1 MKIFCAYRK
10 CRSGRCVKNVSQA
23 ARANR
28 TDVNAALCR
37 PLHPAAKVVRFC
49 GPGHRKA
56 CSARALVA
64 RGQREGL
71 DLEQYCLLFLA
82 LVRIGAPWT
91 AALTMLQLVC
101 GERADC
107 MRQARFGW
115 LQHMDPSDDQ
125 PATIRIAK
133 VNGKTKAREIPVA
146 PGVAALVH
154 TWSTQ
159 GLTHG
164 PSGARWPFA
173 GDPERQAARRFLF
186 PGCETGGAQGT
197 RRNWAQPISV
207 RGYRHKLAEAAR
219 VLQEERAAN
228 VRRSLSHPFDGF
240 PLDRLGTHSFKRSA
254 VTLMKDACTSTALCG
269 AIAGTTARTLDRV
282 YDTPTLKRQQTLVAR
297 VFGPVATTLV
307 ERAAPTPAGKKRAKW
322 APAPQGCPQQ
332 ARFCAACGKR
342 REEPSWACCP
352 LCGHVY

>member
-1 MKIFCAYRK
+1 VKIFCAYRK

-197 RRNWAQPISV
+197 RRNWASRSV
-207 RGYRHKLAEAAR
+207 SGATGTSLPRLRGCCRRSARQTYAEASR
-219 VLQEERAAN
+219 TLSTGS
-228 VRRSLSHPFDGF
+228 RS
-240 PLDRLGTHSFKRSA
+240 T
-254 VTLMKDACTSTALCG
+254 VW
-269 AIAGTTARTLDRV
+269 ART
-282 YDTPTLKRQQTLVAR
+282 ASS
-297 VFGPVATTLV
+297 
-307 ERAAPTPAGKKRAKW
+307 AAPLP
-322 APAPQGCPQQ
+322 
-332 ARFCAACGKR
+332 
-342 REEPSWACCP
+342 
-352 LCGHVY
+352 